1 MMHEAINKL
10 DFLQIKNFYSVKGN
24 VRRMSRQATDIPYK
38 GWLFKIDR
46 ALKTQ
51 NKGYLKAGQ
60 RPQQTPQ
67 QGRPTGG
74 KKLHGKKDVPRHTT
88 SGSGD

>member
-1 MMHEAINKL
+1 M
-10 DFLQIKNFYSVKGN
+10 KGN
-24 VRRMSRQATDIPYK
+24 VRRVSRQATDKEKIVARDIPYK